1 MDLSI
6 GIVGLPNVGKSTLF
20 NALMKRQA
28 AQASNYPF
36 CTITPNKGIVEVPD
50 KRLEVLAKIVNAKKI
65 TPAAVEFVDIAGL
78 VKGAS
83 QGEGLGNKF
92 LANIREVSAI
102 CHIVR
107 AFEDE
112 DIAHVEKN
120 ISPLSDA
127 ELINSELIIADLQT
141 LERQKEPKGKATPQ
155 EKEFFEL
162 VGVLQEN
169 LSKGIL
175 ASQVKMSAKEQ
186 IIVKELC
193 LLTSKP
199 IMYALNI
206 SEEQLEKKDE
216 ILKDF
221 LLEPK
226 IAFSAKMEDEVNVLT
241 ESERE
246 EYLMQFGLAEP
257 GLERLIRL
265 AYKILGLISFFSAEP
280 KEVHA
285 WTIKEGTCAREAAGV
300 IHTDFYKH
308 FIKAAAVSFEVF
320 SSIGGWANAK
330 NAGKIRFE
338 GADYIVR
345 EADVIDFKIGC

>member
-1 MDLSI
+1 MNISI

-36 CTITPNKGIVEVPD
+36 CTISPNKGIVEVPD
-50 KRLEVLAKIVNAKKI
+50 KRLEVLTKIVNAKKT
-65 TPAAVEFVDIAGL
+65 TPAAVAFVDIAGL

-83 QGEGLGNKF
+83 KGEGLGNKF

-102 CHIVR
+102 CHVVR
-107 AFEDE
+107 VFEDE
-112 DIAHVEKN
+112 DIVHVEKN

-127 ELINSELIIADLQT
+127 ELINSELLLADLQT
-141 LERQKEPKGKATPQ
+141 LERQKEPKGRATTQ
-155 EKEFFEL
+155 EKELFEMAGL
-162 VGVLQEN
+162 LKEN

-175 ASQVKMSAKEQ
+175 ASQVKMSDKEQ
-186 IIVKELC
+186 SIVKELC

-199 IMYALNI
+199 IMYVLNI
-206 SEEQLEKKDE
+206 AEEQCENRDN

-221 LLEPK
+221 SLVPK
-226 IAFSAKMEDEVNVLT
+226 IVLSAKMEDEINILT
-241 ESERE
+241 ASERE
-246 EYLMQFGLAEP
+246 EYLMQYHLEEP

-285 WTIKEGTCAREAAGV
+285 WTIKEGASAREAAGV

-308 FIKAAAVSFEVF
+308 FIKAATISFEEF
-320 SSIGGWANAK
+320 SSMGGWTHAK

-345 EADVIDFKIGC
+345 EADVIDFKVGC